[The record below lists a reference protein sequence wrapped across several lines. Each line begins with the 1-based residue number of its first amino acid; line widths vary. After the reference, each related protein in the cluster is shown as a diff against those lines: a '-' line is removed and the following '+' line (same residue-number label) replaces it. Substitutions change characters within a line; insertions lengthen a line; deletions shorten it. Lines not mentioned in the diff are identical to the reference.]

1 MIKHNEHMAQY
12 CTLKMGGHVKTL
24 FEPESV
30 EELKSF
36 LAESNDQIIFL
47 GLGSNVLFREGI
59 FQGTVIRLTKLK
71 NINVISKNRIFAEAG
86 ASLAKISRT
95 ALKNNFFG
103 AEFFIGIP
111 GTLGGGLAMNAG
123 AFGGETWD
131 LVEEILTI
139 DLNGV
144 THKRGPKDFSIGY
157 RSVRA
162 LNPNEFFIGATLLIN
177 KKNTNTIKNLL
188 EKRNSS
194 QPIGEASCGSVFIN
208 PENMYA
214 AELIEQSGLKDFCI
228 GDVCV
233 SNIHA
238 NYIINKGNGSPS
250 DAEDLIKHIKE
261 TILKNTGIELQT
273 EVKIL

>member
-1 MIKHNEHMAQY
+1 
-12 CTLKMGGHVKTL
+12 MGGHVKTL

-59 FQGTVIRLTKLK
+59 FQGTVVRLTKLK

-86 ASLAKISRT
+86 TSLAKISRT
-95 ALKNNFFG
+95 ALKNNFSG

-144 THKRGPKDFSIGY
+144 THKRDPKDFSI
-157 RSVRA
+157 
-162 LNPNEFFIGATLLIN
+162 
-177 KKNTNTIKNLL
+177 
-188 EKRNSS
+188 
-194 QPIGEASCGSVFIN
+194 
-208 PENMYA
+208 
-214 AELIEQSGLKDFCI
+214 
-228 GDVCV
+228 
-233 SNIHA
+233 
-238 NYIINKGNGSPS
+238 
-250 DAEDLIKHIKE
+250 
-261 TILKNTGIELQT
+261 
-273 EVKIL
+273 